1 MFEKKVV
8 ITGSSK
14 GFGRALAE
22 EFLRH
27 GNRVVLNS
35 HNAANVQRAYR
46 ELYPLYGDKCDYVVG
61 DVSNRHDS
69 NRIAEYAKKNMGSVD
84 IWINNAGTNGYRRGT
99 VLSMSE
105 DKVQNV
111 VETNLLGTI
120 YGSQSALEVMEKDGI
135 LINLEG
141 SGCDPMSSV
150 PGYAVYE
157 STKVG
162 IKHFTK
168 SLQGEMRESLFKIG
182 TVSPGM
188 IMTDMLTIDNSS
200 NTLDILAPFASTPD
214 TVAKYV
220 YHQIEDLRDTGFRIE
235 YLTFSR
241 IIKVIFSMPFRKKVT
256 REKDQ
261 LN

>member
-1 MFEKKVV
+1 MLPTKGCFMLEKTVV

-35 HNAANVQRAYR
+35 HNAANVQRTYR
-46 ELYPLYGDKCDYVVG
+46 ELYQVYGDKCDYVVG

-69 NRIAEYAKKNMGSVD
+69 NRIAQYAKRSMGSVD
-84 IWINNAGTNGYRRGT
+84 IWINNAGTNGYRRGAVMSMTHDT
-99 VLSMSE
+99 VERM
-105 DKVQNV
+105 VQ
-111 VETNLLGTI
+111 TNLLGTI
-120 YGSQSALEVMEKDGI
+120 YGSQSALEIMEKDGI

-141 SGCDPMSSV
+141 SGCDQMSSV

-168 SLQGEMRESLFKIG
+168 SLQSEMGDSLFKIG
-182 TVSPGM
+182 TVSPG
-188 IMTDMLTIDNSS
+188 IVMTDMLTSDN
-200 NTLDILAPFASTPD
+200 TPEILNAVTPFVSTPD
-214 TVAKYV
+214 TVAKHV
-220 YHQIEDLRDTGFRIE
+220 YKEIQNVRFTGFRIE
-235 YLTFSR
+235 YLTLCR
-241 IIKVIFSMPFRKKVT
+241 ILQVILTMPFRK
-256 REKDQ
+256 
-261 LN
+261 N